1 MKLTTKILFFL
12 TLAAI
17 IIPFVYDTI
26 FSLIIPASVIDDAET
41 LEDIAIYIWLFVGSM
56 LILTII
62 SFYIIL
68 NRIVIKRVK
77 KLNLATIDVMNG
89 KYTYLT
95 KIRSKDE
102 IGSLSR
108 NFNKMIAALENN
120 EYQNKTFMR
129 DYSHELKTPLSSI
142 KGYADLI
149 QKDSTKKDK
158 VKEYALIISEQSNR
172 LAKLSQNLLKI
183 SQIDNK
189 VIIPLVDNTD
199 LSEVIREVVL
209 FTQLKWEAKN
219 IEFNLELEKINIF
232 SSKELLYQIL
242 INLISN
248 AIKFSKE
255 SSIIGIT
262 LSNTLTGPKITV
274 SNEGEI
280 KEEHINHVF
289 DLFFTT
295 NKHQERLNNGVGL
308 TLTKKIIEKLNGTI
322 DVVSENNLVTF
333 SVILPKK

>member
-26 FSLIIPASVIDDAET
+26 FSLLIPASVIDDAET

-149 QKDSTKKDK
+149 QKDNTKKDK
-158 VKEYALIISEQSNR
+158 MR
-172 LAKLSQNLLKI
+172 
-183 SQIDNK
+183 
-189 VIIPLVDNTD
+189 
-199 LSEVIREVVL
+199 
-209 FTQLKWEAKN
+209 
-219 IEFNLELEKINIF
+219 
-232 SSKELLYQIL
+232 
-242 INLISN
+242 
-248 AIKFSKE
+248 
-255 SSIIGIT
+255 
-262 LSNTLTGPKITV
+262 
-274 SNEGEI
+274 
-280 KEEHINHVF
+280 
-289 DLFFTT
+289 
-295 NKHQERLNNGVGL
+295 
-308 TLTKKIIEKLNGTI
+308 
-322 DVVSENNLVTF
+322 
-333 SVILPKK
+333 